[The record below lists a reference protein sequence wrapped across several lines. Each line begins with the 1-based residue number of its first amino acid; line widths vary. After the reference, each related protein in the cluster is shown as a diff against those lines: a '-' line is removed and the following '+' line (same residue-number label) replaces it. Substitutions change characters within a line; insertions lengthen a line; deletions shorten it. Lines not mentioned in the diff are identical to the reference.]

1 MIVGRDV
8 GFSIRTI
15 QLGAASSMAS
25 ISGVYSD
32 NSIFVASAPVL
43 LLLPSSSPPSPSS
56 SPSSSSCPAC
66 TSSSAAAAAAPL
78 SSVTGQEASGSGS
91 SD

>member
-1 MIVGRDV
+1 MIVGRGA
-8 GFSIRTI
+8 GFGIRTI

-32 NSIFVASAPVL
+32 TSIFVASAPVLLL

-56 SPSSSSCPAC
+56 SPSSSS
-66 TSSSAAAAAAPL
+66 SAAAAATPL
-78 SSVTGQEASGSGS
+78 STVTGQEASGSGS

>member
-1 MIVGRDV
+1 MIVGRGV
-8 GFSIRTI
+8 GFGIRTI

-32 NSIFVASAPVL
+32 TSIFVASAPVL

-56 SPSSSSCPAC
+56 SPSSSS
-66 TSSSAAAAAAPL
+66 SAAAAATPL